1 MLGILCFRSL
11 GTFRHPGQKST
22 RSELIGSAAQRAFW
36 LEDWFGSYCHMTV
49 METAG
54 GGNEGCGGGC
64 RD

>member
-1 MLGILCFRSL
+1 MTEDEIADPCVPSGIRARSQLDLSSL
-11 GTFRHPGQKST
+11 GLQLR
-22 RSELIGSAAQRAFW
+22 ELFGWRY
-36 LEDWFGSYCHMTV
+36 WFGSYCHMMV